1 MNGALRSRYG
11 YRFWFLVDGVVTGAN
26 AVAYLAL
33 QRFLP
38 DVLGSS
44 STLYVAMGAVLAVVT
59 VGLLVVAFSSRR
71 YRFLPEALAV
81 INLVWAGASLMVAFV
96 NPFDLNVWG
105 VSWTGVQGVIVLG
118 FAVLQLRALD
128 RS

>member
-1 MNGALRSRYG
+1 MNGAPHLRSG
-11 YRFWFLVDGVVTGAN
+11 YRLWFLVDGVITGAN

-33 QRFLP
+33 QRVLP
-38 DVLGSS
+38 DLLGSS
-44 STLYVAMGAVLAVVT
+44 STLYAAVGAVLAVVT

-81 INLVWAGASLMVAFV
+81 INLVWAAASLVVAFV
-96 NPFDLNVWG
+96 NPFHLNVWG
-105 VSWTGVQGVIVLG
+105 ISWTGVQGVIVLG
-118 FAVLQLRALD
+118 FAVLQLRALN